1 MIKVDLTGF
10 DKQAALL
17 IRRVEEAFVAEFR
30 EIAMEIFWRLLQETP
45 QFSGRAVA
53 HWQVGIDAPDYFRDD
68 SLGTVFNTLQPRQKK
83 HGGFYKQDTA
93 HKKGDD
99 KWANVAWMRNEH
111 KFALIKRR
119 SKVYFTN
126 NVHGDTDL
134 GESSEEYLQ
143 SLQDSGYWLRKLR
156 VKENQPYETA
166 ATTIMLVQREHIIK
180 SRLGRG
186 VATFRH
192 KRNAGAGI
200 L

>member
-68 SLGTVFNTLQPRQKK
+68 SLGTVFNTVQPRQKK
-83 HGGFYKQDTA
+83 RGGFYKADSAFQ
-93 HKKGDD
+93 KGDD

-134 GESSEEYLQ
+134 GKSSEEYLQ
-143 SLQDSGYWLRKLR
+143 SLQDSGYWLHKLR
-156 VKENQPYETA
+156 PENQPYETA